1 MEQSLAPVVLFVYNR
16 LEATKATIEC
26 LKDNYDAEKTDVFFF
41 SDNAKKESQQD
52 NVNQVREYI
61 HKVTGFRSICIFEAE
76 KNKGLAKSV
85 ISGVTDVINQYG
97 RVIVLED
104 DILTSKCFLRFMN
117 GALDYYEKVEKIW
130 SISGYQ
136 FPFDVPDNYNDTVYY
151 FYRSSSWGWAT
162 WKNRWNSIDWSVKE
176 YSRYRF
182 NPFMIYDFCKG
193 GTDLDKMLRY
203 QMKGKID
210 SWAIRWCFAQYL
222 QSKWTVYPIHSLVNN
237 IGTDGTGTHCD
248 PTSVRFQRNI
258 DNDFNFRFLNRVEID
273 SEIARRLKKT
283 VDRSVTRKLK
293 RLLRLN

>member
-117 GALDYYEKVEKIW
+117 GALD
-130 SISGYQ
+130 
-136 FPFDVPDNYNDTVYY
+136 
-151 FYRSSSWGWAT
+151 